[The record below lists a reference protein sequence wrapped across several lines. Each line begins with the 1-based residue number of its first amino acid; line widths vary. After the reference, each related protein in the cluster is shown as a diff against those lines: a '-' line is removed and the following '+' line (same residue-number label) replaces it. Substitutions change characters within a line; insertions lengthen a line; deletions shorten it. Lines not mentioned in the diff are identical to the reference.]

1 MSDRGVRFDRRRCVI
16 LGLGLGAAGVLAG
29 CATIV
34 PRSIDISAAQLLD
47 ALGRQ
52 FPLNLRALDALELM
66 VATPRVRFLPQENR
80 LGTELDLRVGEGW
93 LARAVQG
100 TIGFT
105 YGLRYEPFDRS
116 IRMTDLRVERL
127 EAGAYSLSQ
136 SRGSRL
142 AAALAQQLLR
152 DVTVYRLQPEQ
163 VDLLQRLRVQPG
175 PVRVLPQ
182 GLAVELRPMG

>member
-16 LGLGLGAAGVLAG
+16 LGLGLGAGGVLAG

-105 YGLRYEPFDRS
+105 YGLRYESSDRS

-152 DVTVYRLQPEQ
+152 DVTVYRLKPEQ

>member
-16 LGLGLGAAGVLAG
+16 LGLGLGAGGVLAG

-105 YGLRYEPFDRS
+105 YGLRYEPSDRS

-152 DVTVYRLQPEQ
+152 DVTVYRLKPEQ

>member
-16 LGLGLGAAGVLAG
+16 LGLGLGAGGVLAG

-34 PRSIDISAAQLLD
+34 PPSIDISAAQLLD

-105 YGLRYEPFDRS
+105 YGLRYEPSDRS

-152 DVTVYRLQPEQ
+152 DVTVYRLKPEQ

>member
-1 MSDRGVRFDRRRCVI
+1 MSDRDVRFDRRRCVI
-16 LGLGLGAAGVLAG
+16 LGLGLGAGGVLAG

-105 YGLRYEPFDRS
+105 YGLRYEPSDRS

-152 DVTVYRLQPEQ
+152 DVTVYRLKPEQ

>member
-105 YGLRYEPFDRS
+105 YGLRYEPSDRS

>member
-52 FPLNLRALDALELM
+52 FPLNLRGLDALELM

-105 YGLRYEPFDRS
+105 YGLRYEPSDRS